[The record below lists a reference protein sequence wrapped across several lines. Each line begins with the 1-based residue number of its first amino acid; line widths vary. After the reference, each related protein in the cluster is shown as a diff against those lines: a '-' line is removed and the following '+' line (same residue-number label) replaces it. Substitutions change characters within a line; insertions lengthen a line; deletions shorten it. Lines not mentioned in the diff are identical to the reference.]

1 MTRHWLTAVFHFG
14 KWLKLVRN
22 QVLFFHQVD
31 AVLLMHIQAFTDFED
46 AEAHTILQANEK

>member
-1 MTRHWLTAVFHFG
+1 MSEKHIYKIVFF
-14 KWLKLVRN
+14 N
-22 QVLFFHQVD
+22 QVD